1 MTTIATPLITSSRST
16 ALAVRNTQ
24 DGYDACKTDADVI
37 DLEIDAYSSSSAE
50 EDDTSQNNDIS
61 EQILSLATPA
71 LVSLAIDPLMTIAD
85 TAFVGRYSAPN
96 DPYPLAGLGS
106 AAALLVFSFYVFN
119 FLATATAPLVAKAR
133 ASRDEAGAKLVGGQ
147 ALTLALVLGSALTLT
162 LLIFREPLLH
172 VMGTGVTGVEADHY
186 GVQFLTA
193 RALAAPAVLVCSA
206 SNGIL
211 RGYLDTKTPTIIL
224 LGSNVINL
232 LLDVVLVAQLKLGP
246 QGAGIATTVAEWIA
260 ALCFLGVLA
269 GKLPNADGEKLG
281 SSAEPSESGNIVPV
295 FELPKWIDI
304 RPLVVASSAVFLRS
318 IVLQVAMSSAAA
330 MAARSTTESDI
341 IASGA
346 SSSVAAHQI
355 ALQLWLLCSFL
366 CDALATASQALVADG
381 IGREDAD
388 SVRTIS
394 QTVFSWGLA
403 LGLFLSFTLWVGTES
418 SFLIDFFTSDE
429 GTRIELTKLLTIV
442 ILAQP
447 LNSFVFAADGVLQGA
462 EEFLY
467 QAKSMALSVLT
478 AFAVF
483 ATLEYT
489 PLLGEGDGDTLVHVW
504 LGLIA
509 LQSMRALTSLAKLI
523 EKHGP
528 IDLLGL
534 DGKAR

>member
-1 MTTIATPLITSSRST
+1 MTTKAPSLITSSIST
-16 ALAVRNTQ
+16 ALRNSPH
-24 DGYDACKTDADVI
+24 DGYDACKTTDDDAI
-37 DLEIDAYSSSSAE
+37 DLEIDEVSSCSSE
-50 EDDTSQNNDIS
+50 QDDDSKNKNISQ
-61 EQILSLATPA
+61 QILSLATPA

-133 ASRDEAGAKLVGGQ
+133 ASKDEAGAKLVGGQ
-147 ALTLALVLGSALTLT
+147 ALTLALALGSALCLT

-172 VMGTGVTGVEADHY
+172 VMGTEVTGVEADHY
-186 GVQFLTA
+186 GEQFLIV
-193 RALAAPAVLVCSA
+193 RSLAAPAVLVCSA

-232 LLDVVLVAQLKLGP
+232 LLDVVLVAQLKMGP

-269 GKLPNADGEKLG
+269 GKLPSADGNKLG
-281 SSAEPSESGNIVPV
+281 SGRTPSETGDIVPV
-295 FELPKWIDI
+295 FELPKWMDI

-330 MAARSTTESDI
+330 MAARSSAESDI

-381 IGREDAD
+381 IGREDAE
-388 SVRTIS
+388 SVRTVS

-403 LGLFLSFTLWVGTES
+403 LGLFLSATLWVGTES
-418 SFLIDFFTSDE
+418 NFLIDFFTADE

-462 EEFLY
+462 EEFVY

-483 ATLEYT
+483 AALEYT
-489 PLLGEGDGDTLVHVW
+489 PVFGESDGDTLVHVW
-504 LGLIA
+504 LGLIG
-509 LQSMRALTSLAKLI
+509 LQSMRALTSFVKLI
-523 EKHGP
+523 DKKGP
-528 IDLLGL
+528 INLLGL
-534 DGKAR
+534 EKQIS